1 MIFYINTRN
10 DHMACRTS
18 GAMFD
23 HGSFQGSELRITW
36 GGILA
41 DAYENMEHRDQ
52 GQCSCFGLK
61 YVFPEGDM
69 ESKTLYYTFIY
80 ALRNYFVETPLFSLC
95 LYL

>member
-52 GQCSCFGLK
+52 G
-61 YVFPEGDM
+61 
-69 ESKTLYYTFIY
+69 
-80 ALRNYFVETPLFSLC
+80 
-95 LYL
+95 